1 MKLFYGILIPSSD
14 VLLLQSPKV
23 SYLLIDMK
31 QLSDL
36 KNNLCKVVLIILVPL
51 VSFGLITL
59 WQSQD
64 NNLALLQGEI
74 NNFRSEVQQMEFS
87 DKQLQLKKDILV
99 IEKDKTIIK
108 NGTYTTLVQSIGSI
122 ALLLTAYVGYRNFK
136 IGEQNLK
143 VAEDNLKVTQDKQV
157 TERFSKAIEHLGSD
171 KIDIQLGGIYA
182 LEQIAIDSPEK
193 YHWTM
198 VEILSA
204 VIREKS
210 PQGVDILKPKK
221 FIDPK
226 VDIKAIAFVLS
237 RRNVKCDPQG
247 KFINLGFVNLTQ
259 IETDSGGNF
268 DNCNL
273 VYSNLT
279 GAKLSG
285 IKLRRAILT
294 GSILVNTKL
303 QGADLSGAN
312 LSGKH
317 LPGSYVTISENGANL
332 SHADLTEAN
341 LTKANLS
348 FTDLTR
354 TNFSRANLSD
364 TDLTGANLSQI
375 ILDGAIVTNTRFENN
390 EGMTEELRADLEHRG
405 AVFLP

>member
-1 MKLFYGILIPSSD
+1 
-14 VLLLQSPKV
+14 
-23 SYLLIDMK
+23 MK

-36 KNNLCKVVLIILVPL
+36 KNNLSKFILIILVPL
-51 VSFGLITL
+51 VLFPLVTL
-59 WQSQD
+59 WQSQE
-64 NNLALLQGEI
+64 NNIALLQGEI
-74 NNFRSEVQQMEFS
+74 NSFRAEVQQIES
-87 DKQLQLKKDILV
+87 RDEQLHLKKDILV

-108 NGTYTTLVQSIGSI
+108 NGGYATLVQLIGGL

-171 KIDIQLGGIYA
+171 KIDIRLGGIYA

-210 PQGVDILKPKK
+210 PHIVDILTQTKVTA
-221 FIDPK
+221 PK
-226 VDIKAIAFVLS
+226 VDIKAVAFVLS
-237 RRNVKCDPQG
+237 RRNVERDPIG
-247 KFINLGFVNLTQ
+247 KFINLEFANLVQ
-259 IETDSGGNF
+259 IEIESSGNF

-273 VYSNLT
+273 AYSNFR

-285 IKLRRAILT
+285 IKLRKVILT
-294 GSILVNTKL
+294 GSILTQTKL
-303 QGADLSGAN
+303 RGVDLSGADLSGKN
-312 LSGKH
+312 
-317 LPGSYVTISENGANL
+317 LPGSCVSLYENGANL
-332 SHADLTEAN
+332 SNADLSEAN

-348 FTDLTR
+348 CTDLTR
-354 TNFSRANLSD
+354 ANFSRANLSD
-364 TDLTGANLSQI
+364 ADLTGANLSQI
-375 ILDGAIVTNTRFENN
+375 ILDGAIVSNTRFKNN
-390 EGMTEELRADLEHRG
+390 EGMTEELRLDLERRG
-405 AVFLP
+405 ASFCGSII

>member
-1 MKLFYGILIPSSD
+1 
-14 VLLLQSPKV
+14 
-23 SYLLIDMK
+23 MK
-31 QLSDL
+31 QPSDL
-36 KNNLCKVVLIILVPL
+36 KNNLSKVILIILVPL
-51 VSFGLITL
+51 VLFVLVTL
-59 WQSQD
+59 WQSQE

-74 NNFRSEVQQMEFS
+74 NNFRSEVQQMES
-87 DKQLQLKKDILV
+87 REQQLQLKKDILV

-108 NGTYTTLVQSIGSI
+108 NGAYATLVQSIGGL
-122 ALLLTAYVGYRNFK
+122 ALLLTAYVGYRNFR

-171 KIDIQLGGIYA
+171 KIDIRLGGIYI

-193 YHWTM
+193 YHWNM

-210 PQGVDILKPKK
+210 PHIVDIRKDNKVIP
-221 FIDPK
+221 PK

-237 RRNVKCDPQG
+237 RRNVERDPQG
-247 KFINLGFVNLTQ
+247 KFINLEIVNLVG
-259 IETDSGGNF
+259 IEIESGGNF

-273 VYSNLT
+273 AYSNFS

-285 IKLRRAILT
+285 IKLREAILT
-294 GSILVNTKL
+294 GSNLIHAKL
-303 QGADLSGAN
+303 KGVELSGAN
-312 LSGKH
+312 LSGKY
-317 LPGSYVTISENGANL
+317 LPGSYLGIYETGANL

-354 TNFSRANLSD
+354 TNFSGANLSD
-364 TDLTGANLSQI
+364 ADLTGANLSQI

>member
-1 MKLFYGILIPSSD
+1 
-14 VLLLQSPKV
+14 
-23 SYLLIDMK
+23 MK

-36 KNNLCKVVLIILVPL
+36 KNNLSKFILIIVPL
-51 VSFGLITL
+51 VLFALVTL
-59 WQSQD
+59 WQSQE

-74 NNFRSEVQQMEFS
+74 NSFRAEVQQIES
-87 DKQLQLKKDILV
+87 RDEQLHLKKDILV

-108 NGTYTTLVQSIGSI
+108 NGAYATFVQSIGGF
-122 ALLLTAYVGYRNFK
+122 ALLLTAYVGYCNFK

-171 KIDIQLGGIYA
+171 KIDIRLGGIYA

-210 PQGVDILKPKK
+210 PRIVDIRKETKVL
-221 FIDPK
+221 DPK
-226 VDIKAIAFVLS
+226 VDIKAVAFVLS
-237 RRNVKCDPQG
+237 RRNVERDPQD
-247 KFINLGFVNLTQ
+247 KFINLEVVNLAG
-259 IETDSGGNF
+259 IEIESSGNF

-273 VYSNLT
+273 AYSNFT

-285 IKLRRAILT
+285 IKLRKAILT
-294 GSILVNTKL
+294 GSILIHAKL
-303 QGADLSGAN
+303 KGVDLSGADLSGKN
-312 LSGKH
+312 
-317 LPGSYVTISENGANL
+317 LPGSYMGIYKNGANL
-332 SHADLTEAN
+332 SYADLSEAN

-348 FTDLTR
+348 YTDLTR
-354 TNFSRANLSD
+354 ANFSRANLSD
-364 TDLTGANLSQI
+364 ADLTEANLSQI
-375 ILDGAIVTNTRFENN
+375 ILDGAIVTNTLFKNN
-390 EGMTEELRADLEHRG
+390 EGMTEELRLDLERRG
-405 AVFLP
+405 ASFVDR